1 MKNKPRK
8 AQNRTKCCR
17 KTATCLKSP
26 TIPTSAK
33 QPYTNNTFHPYRAVP
48 TGDTARRSKR
58 PHRYKRG
65 KQVNQREIKQS
76 IKNNPALTASE
87 KVQKLNELR
96 MPYKKM
102 TDEELLQLVRDFTKE
117 NGREPMQADV
127 LYDREL
133 KQRFGPWNRM
143 LERAGTRP
151 VAQSY
156 LDKKRRRKEK
166 RQRHKEYRRQ
176 IREQAAAEAEQ
187 GASAATEAAIHQ

>member
-1 MKNKPRK
+1 
-8 AQNRTKCCR
+8 
-17 KTATCLKSP
+17 
-26 TIPTSAK
+26 
-33 QPYTNNTFHPYRAVP
+33 
-48 TGDTARRSKR
+48 
-58 PHRYKRG
+58 
-65 KQVNQREIKQS
+65 
-76 IKNNPALTASE
+76 
-87 KVQKLNELR
+87 
-96 MPYKKM
+96 M
-102 TDEELLQLVRDFTKE
+102 TDEELLQLVRDFTEE

-156 LDKKRRRKEK
+156 LDKQQRRREK
-166 RQRHKEYRRQ
+166 CRRHKEYRRQ

>member
-1 MKNKPRK
+1 MTP
-8 AQNRTKCCR
+8 
-17 KTATCLKSP
+17 P
-26 TIPTSAK
+26 VGAK
-33 QPYTNNTFHPYRAVP
+33 DNI
-48 TGDTARRSKR
+48 DTREE
-58 PHRYKRG
+58 

-96 MPYKKM
+96 MPYKAM
-102 TDEELLQLVRDFTKE
+102 TDEELLQLVRDFTEE

-133 KQRFGPWNRM
+133 KARFGPWNRM

-156 LDKKRRRKEK
+156 LDKQQRRREK
-166 RQRHKEYRRQ
+166 RARHKEYRRQ
-176 IREQAAAEAEQ
+176 IREQQEAEAEK
-187 GASAATEAAIHQ
+187 